1 MCLLLA
7 ACATLAAYY
16 GTKPPAAE
24 PLDAPAEEFSA
35 ARAMEHVRR
44 IGQEPHPIGSP
55 EDARVREYVFDELA
69 SLGLEPQVQTATVV
83 DEQYGSPFNVGTA
96 KNVLVRIEG
105 TRGGEEGGRQAV
117 MLAAHYDS
125 VPTGPGA
132 NDDGTAVAALLET
145 ARALTSGPPL
155 RNDVILLFTDG
166 EETELLGSKA
176 FVEEHPWADE
186 VGATLNF
193 EARGG
198 DGPSAVFEITPN
210 AREWQLVEGVARAAP
225 RPISSSITSEI
236 YRRMGLQTDLLVFS
250 REAGIAGINFA
261 YFRDATRYHTALD
274 TPSNV
279 DENSLQH
286 HGSYALA
293 LARYFGNGGPK
304 VMSPAA
310 AGMGTPVYFD
320 VLGLF
325 LVRYPAGWALVFS
338 AFVAILF
345 IGVVVLGLRQR
356 LLTVRGTLGSF
367 LVSLLALVLIP
378 AVIAVLLP
386 LLRFVGGGRPVE
398 IRLGDV
404 YHSEIY
410 ALGFLAATL
419 ALALALYG
427 FAGRRAGVYNLTLG
441 TLVPWMVFCCLSTL
455 LLPRVSYVFTWP
467 LLLALIGIA
476 ASMLLRNPRGGPRG
490 SYVRMAI
497 LLPFGAAAIALL
509 APFMYLLHLA
519 LTVGLAGVTA
529 LFVVLALGLL
539 AGPVA
544 LAGGEGVRV
553 PVWASPVWAS
563 LGLACAAAG
572 LFVAGGLLSGFDA
585 DDPRPDSIL
594 YALDADSGVAI
605 WATLDDETD
614 AYTSRFVRPN
624 AERGRLED
632 FLPFGAPG
640 LFSEAPAVPLSAP
653 AVEVLG
659 DHASG
664 DTRKL
669 RLRVSSPRGA
679 KHLSLWLQSDD
690 PQDHDTPVLSA
701 AVDGEPIEEP
711 TDLGPWGR
719 WGVEFRTLPNE
730 GVVLTLKVRAG
741 APLRLRV
748 VDSSDGLPHVPG
760 IDERRPADTMP
771 RYELGEGVTPFSD
784 GTFVSRSF
792 DLTERR

>member
-1 MCLLLA
+1 MSLLLA

-16 GTKPPAAE
+16 GTKPPAAQ

-55 EDARVREYVFDELA
+55 ESAEVREYVFDELA
-69 SLGLEPQVQTATVV
+69 SLGLDPQVQTATVV

-96 KNVLVRIEG
+96 QNVLVRIEG
-105 TRGGEEGGRQAV
+105 TRGGEGGRQAV

-155 RNDVILLFTDG
+155 RNDVILLFTDA

-186 VGATLNF
+186 VGVTLNF

-198 DGPSAVFEITPN
+198 GGPSAVFEITPN

-225 RPISSSITSEI
+225 RPIASSITSEI

-250 REAGIAGINFA
+250 REAGIAGVNFA

-274 TPSNV
+274 TPGNV

-310 AGMGTPVYFD
+310 AGMGKPVYFD
-320 VLGLF
+320 MLGLF

-345 IGVVVLGLRQR
+345 VGVVVLGLRRR

-378 AVIAVLLP
+378 AVIAALLP

-398 IRLGDV
+398 IRLDDV
-404 YHSEIY
+404 YYGEIY

-419 ALALALYG
+419 ALAIVLYA
-427 FAGRRAGVYNLTLG
+427 FAGRRAGAYNLTLG
-441 TLVPWMVFCCLSTL
+441 TLVPWLVFCCLSTL

-476 ASMLLRNPRGGPRG
+476 ASMLLPNPRGRSRA

-497 LLPFGAAAIALL
+497 VLLCGAAAIALL
-509 APFMYLLHLA
+509 APFIYLLHLA
-519 LTVGLAGVTA
+519 LTVGLATVTA
-529 LFVVLALGLL
+529 VLIVLTAGIL
-539 AGPVA
+539 AGPVVF
-544 LAGGEGVRV
+544 LVGGEGVRV
-553 PVWASPVWAS
+553 PVGSS
-563 LGLACAAAG
+563 LG
-572 LFVAGGLLSGFDA
+572 
-585 DDPRPDSIL
+585 
-594 YALDADSGVAI
+594 
-605 WATLDDETD
+605 
-614 AYTSRFVRPN
+614 
-624 AERGRLED
+624 
-632 FLPFGAPG
+632 
-640 LFSEAPAVPLSAP
+640 
-653 AVEVLG
+653 
-659 DHASG
+659 H
-664 DTRKL
+664 
-669 RLRVSSPRGA
+669 
-679 KHLSLWLQSDD
+679 
-690 PQDHDTPVLSA
+690 
-701 AVDGEPIEEP
+701 
-711 TDLGPWGR
+711 
-719 WGVEFRTLPNE
+719 
-730 GVVLTLKVRAG
+730 
-741 APLRLRV
+741 
-748 VDSSDGLPHVPG
+748 
-760 IDERRPADTMP
+760 
-771 RYELGEGVTPFSD
+771 
-784 GTFVSRSF
+784 
-792 DLTERR
+792 